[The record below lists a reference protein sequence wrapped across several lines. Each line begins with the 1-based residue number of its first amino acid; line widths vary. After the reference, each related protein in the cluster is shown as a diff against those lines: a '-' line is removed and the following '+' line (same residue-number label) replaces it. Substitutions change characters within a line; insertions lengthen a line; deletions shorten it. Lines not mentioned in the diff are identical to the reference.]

1 MYWPEKTQRQQ
12 INFENILFGKGGSI
26 HMDVYE
32 AAISRRAIKRFKDIP
47 IPYDV
52 LENCVNAA
60 RLAPSGKNRQ
70 LCEYIIIDDKSLL
83 PKVFDNVTIGGDPP
97 PEQMPRAYILSL
109 INTSLER
116 ELEASRIVTIYGDGM
131 AVENMIL
138 VALEQGI
145 GSCPIMGFK
154 ENDLKQLLNIPDKY
168 EIALVLALGYPDEK
182 PVVEISDGSIQS
194 WRDKEGTQREASR
207 GLPRGAQG

>member
-1 MYWPEKTQRQQ
+1 
-12 INFENILFGKGGSI
+12 
-26 HMDVYE
+26 MDVYE
-32 AAISRRAIKRFKDIP
+32 AAITRRSIKRFKDIP
-47 IPYDV
+47 VPYEV

-83 PKVFDNVTIGGDPP
+83 PKVFDNVTIGGDPA

-109 INTSLER
+109 INTILEN
-116 ELEASRIVTIYGDGM
+116 ELEASRIVTIHGDGM

-138 VALEQGI
+138 VALEQGV
-145 GSCPIMGFK
+145 GSCPIKGFK
-154 ENDLKQLLNIPDKY
+154 EKELKQLLNIPEKY

-182 PVVEISDGSIQS
+182 PVVEVSDGSIES
-194 WRDKEGTQREASR
+194 WRDKEGIRHVPKRKLEHIRHRNKFS
-207 GLPRGAQG
+207 PRH

>member
-1 MYWPEKTQRQQ
+1 
-12 INFENILFGKGGSI
+12 
-26 HMDVYE
+26 MDVYE
-32 AAISRRAIKRFKDIP
+32 AAVNRRSIKRFKDMP
-47 IPYDV
+47 VPYGV

-70 LCEYIIIDDKSLL
+70 LCEYIIIDDESLL
-83 PKVFDNVTIGGDPP
+83 PKVFDNVGIGGDPP

-109 INTSLER
+109 INTTLEQ
-116 ELEASRIVTIYGDGM
+116 ELEASRLVTIYGDGM

-138 VALEQGI
+138 VALERGI

-154 ENDLKQLLNIPDKY
+154 ERELKQLLNIPDKY

-182 PVVEISDGSIQS
+182 PVVEVSDGSIQS
-194 WRDKEGTQREASR
+194 WRDKEGIHHVPKRKLEDVIHRNRFPSMH
-207 GLPRGAQG
+207 